1 MMSTPIN
8 PLLAAQIISYAKGQ
22 KIHQETSAEKRE
34 RERLYAQKAQ
44 LGQQAKAQDKTA
56 NTQKGLMA

>member
-8 PLLAAQIISYAKGQ
+8 PLIAAQIIAYTKGQ
-22 KIHQETSAEKRE
+22 QINQETSAEKRE
-34 RERLYAQKAQ
+34 RDRLYAQKVQ

-56 NTQKGLMA
+56 STQKGLLA